1 MWDMCPHRRLNRS
14 GMLVYLK
21 LKAGG
26 VRTAVIVHHLV
37 PATPLGASQS
47 EEVGAR
53 RGSVTGGVAHF
64 PRGNPTA

>member
-1 MWDMCPHRRLNRS
+1 
-14 GMLVYLK
+14 MLVYLK

-26 VRTAVIVHHLV
+26 CQNGIYSITLDLGV